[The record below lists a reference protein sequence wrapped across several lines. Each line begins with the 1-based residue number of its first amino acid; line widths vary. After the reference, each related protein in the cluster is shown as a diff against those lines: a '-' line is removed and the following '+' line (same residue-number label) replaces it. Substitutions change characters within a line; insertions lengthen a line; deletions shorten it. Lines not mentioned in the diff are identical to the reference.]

1 MKTLTASVLL
11 FESLIVLLAIP
22 VALTV
27 YDVPAALGMSVG
39 ILLIFLCIYVG
50 SVMRKKDWA
59 LIAGWVIQALV
70 IATGFV
76 VPTMFFLGLIFALLY
91 FYAIRV
97 GKRGDAIKAARD
109 DAASST
115 IQGEAQVKPMLQVES
130 YRPEN
135 PQKHVEP

>member
-1 MKTLTASVLL
+1 MKTLTASVLF

-27 YDVPAALGMSVG
+27 YDVPAVIGIPVGLALM
-39 ILLIFLCIYVG
+39 ILCIYIG
-50 SVMRKKDWA
+50 SAMRRKDWA
-59 LIAGWVIQALV
+59 LTAGWVVQVLV

-76 VPTMFFLGLIFALLY
+76 VPTMFFLGIVFALLY

-109 DAASST
+109 QAADAT
-115 IQGEAQVKPMLQVES
+115 IQGEAQEKGFPELKGPGSPQV
-130 YRPEN
+130 
-135 PQKHVEP
+135 